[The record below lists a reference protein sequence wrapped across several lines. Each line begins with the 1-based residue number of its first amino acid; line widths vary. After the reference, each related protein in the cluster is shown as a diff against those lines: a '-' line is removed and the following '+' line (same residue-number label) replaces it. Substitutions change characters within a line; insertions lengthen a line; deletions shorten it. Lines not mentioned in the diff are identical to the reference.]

1 MKNIT
6 WAHGI
11 IFALAAFMIF
21 ILSMLF
27 LFPNGQQNSELVTED
42 YYEEEL
48 AYQQVIDAK
57 NAADTL
63 KLKPQY
69 IQNPAGIT
77 IKFPENVN
85 NNNAKFSYVL
95 NRTDDQNLDLKKTV
109 ILDAT
114 NTFTIPK
121 SVLVNGNY
129 TLRMSWTKN
138 NTEYRMD
145 YDVIWK

>member
-77 IKFPENVN
+77 IKFPENIN